1 MTQPREEMMPPEDDL
16 TVEGTTTF
24 VDIHPSLHRTVHA
37 LPAPPPAPLP
47 PKRRN
52 WSSLWGL
59 LASPFRSNRPPEGLT
74 QTMLFLLSRFRY
86 DGKGLK
92 PRVVVLV
99 GDAPKAGA
107 TSIAA
112 GLAEQF
118 GQDMSGRVLLVDPRP
133 TRSKLRQRLDGEQI
147 HPPPAPGGN
156 EDDVRAGA
164 VVLRSRSG
172 GFDVLQVTDPR
183 GATEAAFRKYAAQS
197 YTIYNLIII
206 DAGSLDGKM
215 IHRVNGIADSTLL
228 VVNSR
233 RTTTYMLE
241 RIKATLAARNL
252 TIDGI
257 VLNRCRTYVPRWLGG
272 RA

>member
-1 MTQPREEMMPPEDDL
+1 M
-16 TVEGTTTF
+16 
-24 VDIHPSLHRTVHA
+24 
-37 LPAPPPAPLP
+37 
-47 PKRRN
+47 K
-52 WSSLWGL
+52 
-59 LASPFRSNRPPEGLT
+59 

-99 GDAPKAGA
+99 GDAPRTGA

-112 GLAEQF
+112 GLAELF

-147 HPPPAPGGN
+147 HPPPAPVGSA
-156 EDDVRAGA
+156 DATPADAT
-164 VVLRSRSG
+164 VLRSRSG
-172 GFDVLQVTDPR
+172 GFDVLQVMNPR
-183 GATEAAFRKYAAQS
+183 GATETAFREYAAQS

-206 DAGSLDGKM
+206 DAGPLDGKM

-228 VVNSR
+228 VVDSR

-252 TIDGI
+252 SIDGI
-257 VLNRCRTYVPRWLGG
+257 ILNRHRSYVPRWLGG